1 MSVSKPRQTFLN
13 PVLPFSGTILG
24 GLLPGEMLLI
34 QGSVPSDADRFQ
46 VDLTCG
52 SSVTPRSDVAFHLN
66 PRFRRSACLV
76 CNALLDQVWGREQIL
91 YEKPFVPGNDFE
103 LVVLVLA
110 DRFKVAVNGGHVLD
124 FLHRVALH
132 RVDTVYISGTVR
144 VQAVGVLQSASE
156 VPAPLTNQ
164 EPADRKHDTAI
175 LSSSGDLMI
184 PFRGELL
191 SGLKSGRCV
200 TIRGETLQNAQSF
213 AVNLRVS
220 PGGNIAL
227 HLNPRLKKGVF
238 IRNSFLSECWGSEER
253 QLIGCFPF
261 SAGQYF
267 EMIVRAEQRGFRV
280 AVNGQHQLDFPH
292 RVQNLSQVSQLEVL
306 GDVRLLSLSI
316 SDQ

>member
-1 MSVSKPRQTFLN
+1 
-13 PVLPFSGTILG
+13 
-24 GLLPGEMLLI
+24 
-34 QGSVPSDADRFQ
+34 
-46 VDLTCG
+46 
-52 SSVTPRSDVAFHLN
+52 
-66 PRFRRSACLV
+66 
-76 CNALLDQVWGREQIL
+76 
-91 YEKPFVPGNDFE
+91 
-103 LVVLVLA
+103 
-110 DRFKVAVNGGHVLD
+110 VAVNGGHVLD

-132 RVDTVYISGTVR
+132 RVDTVCISGRVR
-144 VQAVGVLQSASE
+144 VQAVGVLQSARLWVSE
-156 VPAPLTNQ
+156 SL
-164 EPADRKHDTAI
+164 KHSESLRASETQSASETLK
-175 LSSSGDLMI
+175 LSETLETLKHSESLRASETQSASETLKLSETLGDLMI

-220 PGGNIAL
+220 SGGNIAL
-227 HLNPRLKKGVF
+227 HLNPRLKKRVF

-267 EMIVRAEQRGFRV
+267 EMIIRAEQRGFRV
-280 AVNGQHQLDFPH
+280 AVNGQHQLDFTH

-306 GDVRLLSLSI
+306 GDVRLLNASI